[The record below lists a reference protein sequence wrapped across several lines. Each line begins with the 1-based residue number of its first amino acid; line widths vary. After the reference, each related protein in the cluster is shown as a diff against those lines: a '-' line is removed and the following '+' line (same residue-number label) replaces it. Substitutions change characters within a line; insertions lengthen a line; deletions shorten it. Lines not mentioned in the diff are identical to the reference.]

1 MDSLY
6 SLFFCSTFYNPPQ
19 LHSCN
24 PQAILLP
31 ELEREVNEGPDYK
44 ALRAVFLWR
53 VVSEWYLSTLHSSV
67 LNDTCADID
76 AHEFSSKNCHG
87 ARNFQPTSNK
97 PNRKHHYT
105 SISSLD
111 PCWWSGH
118 KSESWTPAIV
128 FDQYVESAKLVL
140 HILWA
145 SNISFEF
152 LHGNYDLHIDN
163 TVLTRAQGEFHV
175 HRYEKS
181 TAGDTLL
188 RTYFHGGID
197 FRKVSVHEKGNIET
211 CCPSAG
217 SRVQNLGRTGPGV
230 HELLITFSDR
240 LVF

>member
-1 MDSLY
+1 MIGDNEQPQIGRETGPTQQTCNY
-6 SLFFCSTFYNPPQ
+6 TDKIVQKKADALFE
-19 LHSCN
+19 
-24 PQAILLP
+24 AILLP

-67 LNDTCADID
+67 LND
-76 AHEFSSKNCHG
+76 
-87 ARNFQPTSNK
+87 TSNK